1 MFRIAL
7 KTCADLEGGQGLPT
21 TPLPL
26 ENHNAIGFVSIPGKL
41 KMLDHHRLASV
52 HFKWY
57 LDALST
63 HQLKKLSR
71 VGPPL
76 TPFLDPRME
85 ATILRSNHNIIH
97 MGEISKIPYP
107 ELKEIQILKHA
118 GF

>member
-63 HQLKKLSR
+63 HQLKTVVKSWTPSDPLS
-71 VGPPL
+71 GSAHGS
-76 TPFLDPRME
+76 DD
-85 ATILRSNHNIIH
+85 
-97 MGEISKIPYP
+97 SK
-107 ELKEIQILKHA
+107 E
-118 GF
+118 

>member
-1 MFRIAL
+1 MRGPRGRTGA
-7 KTCADLEGGQGLPT
+7 PNH
-21 TPLPL
+21 PPL

-52 HFKWY
+52 LFKWY

-85 ATILRSNHNIIH
+85 ATILRSNHNIFTWV
-97 MGEISKIPYP
+97 KFQ
-107 ELKEIQILKHA
+107 KFQILNLRK
-118 GF
+118 FKY

>member
-1 MFRIAL
+1 MLRIAL

-57 LDALST
+57 LDAFST

-85 ATILRSNHNIIH
+85 ATILRSNHNIFTWV
-97 MGEISKIPYP
+97 KFQ
-107 ELKEIQILKHA
+107 KFQILNLRK
-118 GF
+118 FKY

>member
-1 MFRIAL
+1 
-7 KTCADLEGGQGLPT
+7 
-21 TPLPL
+21 
-26 ENHNAIGFVSIPGKL
+26 
-41 KMLDHHRLASV
+41 MLDHHRLASV

-85 ATILRSNHNIIH
+85 ATILRSNHNIFTWVKFP
-97 MGEISKIPYP
+97 KIPNP